1 MPAPSATIDG
11 LDHFTITTSDLARC
25 RSFYMDVLGLT
36 EGERPPL
43 GFPGHWLYAGGRAIL
58 HLVGDG
64 GAVRKS
70 GRESDEH
77 GFDHIALAARGMTE
91 LAQRLKARGIAF
103 ETREVPGRPRKQIFF
118 VDPDGV
124 KVELQ
129 FDARIE
135 AGG

>member
-1 MPAPSATIDG
+1 MPTPAALVDG
-11 LDHFTITTSDLARC
+11 LDHFTITTSDLK
-25 RSFYMDVLGLT
+25 RSRAFYMDVLGLT
-36 EGERPPL
+36 EGDRPPL

-64 GAVRKS
+64 DAIRPG
-70 GRESDEH
+70 GRESDVQ

-91 LAQRLKARGIAF
+91 MADRLKARGVAF

-135 AGG
+135 SGS

>member
-1 MPAPSATIDG
+1 MPPAAAVDG
-11 LDHFTITTSDLARC
+11 LDHFTITTADLPRC
-25 RSFYMDVLGLT
+25 RSFYMDVLGLS
-36 EGERPPL
+36 EGDRPPL

-64 GAVRKS
+64 GAIRRS
-70 GRESDEH
+70 GRESDEQ
-77 GFDHIALAARGMTE
+77 GFDHIALACRGMAE
-91 LAQRLKARGIAF
+91 MAERLKARGITF

-129 FDARIE
+129 FDARVE
-135 AGG
+135 AGS

>member
-1 MPAPSATIDG
+1 MSAPPATIDG

-36 EGERPPL
+36 EGDRPPL

>member
-1 MPAPSATIDG
+1 MPTPAALVDG
-11 LDHFTITTSDLARC
+11 LDHFTITTSDLKRS

-36 EGERPPL
+36 EGDRPPL

-58 HLVGDG
+58 HLVGDNDATRRG
-64 GAVRKS
+64 GR
-70 GRESDEH
+70 GSDEQ
-77 GFDHIALAARGMTE
+77 GFDHIALAARGMAE
-91 LAQRLKARGIAF
+91 MSDRLRARGISF

-118 VDPDGV
+118 IDPDGV

-135 AGG
+135 SGG

>member
-1 MPAPSATIDG
+1 MTSPTALVDG
-11 LDHFTITTSDLARC
+11 LDHFTITTSDLKRS

-36 EGERPPL
+36 EGDRPPL

-64 GAVRKS
+64 DATRKG
-70 GRESDEH
+70 GRESDEQ
-77 GFDHIALAARGMTE
+77 GFDHIALAARGMAE
-91 LAQRLKARGIAF
+91 MAQRLKARGVSF

-118 VDPDGV
+118 LDPDGV

>member
-1 MPAPSATIDG
+1 MPSPAALVDG
-11 LDHFTITTSDLARC
+11 LDHFTITTSDLK
-25 RSFYMDVLGLT
+25 RSRAFYMDVLGLT
-36 EGERPPL
+36 EGDRPPL

-64 GAVRKS
+64 DAIRRG
-70 GRESDEH
+70 GRESDVQ
-77 GFDHIALAARGMTE
+77 GFDHIALSARGMTE
-91 LAQRLKARGIAF
+91 MADRLKARGVAF

>member
-1 MPAPSATIDG
+1 MPAPDATIDG
-11 LDHFTITTSDLARC
+11 LDHFTITTSDLPRC
-25 RSFYMDVLGLT
+25 RSFYMEVLGLT
-36 EGERPPL
+36 EGDRPPL

-58 HLVGDG
+58 HLVGDD
-64 GAVRKS
+64 GARRRG
-70 GRESDEH
+70 GRESDEQ
-77 GFDHIALAARGMTE
+77 GFDHIALAARGMAE
-91 LAQRLKARGIAF
+91 LAKRLKARGIAF
-103 ETREVPGRPRKQIFF
+103 ESRDVPGRPRKQIFF